1 VARDRT
7 GQRDRERAKRAAD
20 IAELVN
26 GGVPVK
32 QARAAVYGKRADSTV
47 PSMRQV
53 RAKAARE
60 EVPPASAFKGLQVKE
75 FIERAV
81 HPRGGAAHPSE
92 RVWDHD
98 GVGEF
103 RSASVVDGIRL
114 IEACAD
120 ADRRVAVIVDYSD
133 GHSVLVTG
141 KTSGAPGYAYMP
153 ARQVVDMIRAM
164 ANIDPTQ
171 KITAAV
177 FASVS
182 THLYSRDMSQSEAPK
197 RPPRITSIWISVK

>member
-60 EVPPASAFKGLQVKE
+60 EVPPAAAFKGLQVKE

-81 HPRGGAAHPSE
+81 
-92 RVWDHD
+92 
-98 GVGEF
+98 GEF
-103 RSASVVDGIRL
+103 RSSSVVDGIRL

-182 THLYSRDMSQSEAPK
+182 THLYSRDMAQSEAPK